1 MAVFSSL
8 RERRLWLWAIAAFTA
23 ILAGMTYSPRLA
35 RILREH
41 GLLEVTFI
49 AGALSV
55 FVFVIWDALN
65 ARWGKR
71 DVAVILGIVA
81 VYSIAFSRIALPE
94 ERTHLIEYGVVGVLI
109 YKALLERSKNEW
121 PVWSSALLAMLIIGT
136 LGSIDEMV
144 QIWHPTRT
152 FDWRDLG
159 FNWVAGILSI
169 TAYKAIQWA
178 RLPT

>member
-1 MAVFSSL
+1 
-8 RERRLWLWAIAAFTA
+8 
-23 ILAGMTYSPRLA
+23 MTYSPRLA
-35 RILREH
+35 RFLREY
-41 GLLEVTFI
+41 GILEVTFI
-49 AGALSV
+49 AGASLV
-55 FVFVIWDALN
+55 LVFVIWDALN

-81 VYSIAFSRIALPE
+81 VYSIALARIALPE
-94 ERTHLIEYGVVGVLI
+94 ERTHLIEYSVVGVLI

-121 PVWSSALLAMLIIGT
+121 PVWSPALFAILLTGT
-136 LGSIDEMV
+136 LGSIDEVV

-159 FNWVAGILSI
+159 FNWLAGILSV

-178 RLPT
+178 RMHT

>member
-1 MAVFSSL
+1 M
-8 RERRLWLWAIAAFTA
+8 
-23 ILAGMTYSPRLA
+23 A

-41 GLLEVTFI
+41 GILEVTFI
-49 AGALSV
+49 AGASLV

-81 VYSIAFSRIALPE
+81 VYSIALARIALPE
-94 ERTHLIEYGVVGVLI
+94 ERTHLIEYSVVGVLI

-121 PVWSSALLAMLIIGT
+121 PVWSPALLAILLTGT
-136 LGSIDEMV
+136 LGSIDEVV

-159 FNWVAGILSI
+159 FNWLAGILSV
-169 TAYKAIQWA
+169 TACKAIQWA
-178 RLPT
+178 RMHT